1 MTNKYGNTKT
11 KLPAQCRSDF
21 KLDTL
26 AKPKKRR
33 RYKRKCWVCN
43 KGFIKTKEYE
53 RKNKECTTLK
63 MKETFCSNPLC
74 KFKNVQVIG

>member
-11 KLPAQCRSDF
+11 KLPTQYRSDF
-21 KLDTL
+21 KLNTL
-26 AKPKKRR
+26 TEPKKRR
-33 RYKRKCWVCN
+33 PYKRKCRVCN

-53 RKNKECTTLK
+53 RKNKEGTTLK
-63 MKETFCSNPLC
+63 MDETFCSNPLC